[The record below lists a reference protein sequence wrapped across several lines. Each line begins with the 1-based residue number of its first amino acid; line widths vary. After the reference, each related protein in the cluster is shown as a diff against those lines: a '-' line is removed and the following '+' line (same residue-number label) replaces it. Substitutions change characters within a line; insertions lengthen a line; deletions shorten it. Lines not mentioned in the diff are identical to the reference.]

1 MDNTGMNITP
11 QVISM
16 RDERAEHMELWRQGK
31 RCTICGCGDYIPDRP
46 YVQDK
51 SEYPE
56 GVPDDLMALPL
67 CRVCLR
73 ESTGGLVGPCD
84 KACFMIFPCLDPRQ
98 DPGAILTRKL
108 REGSLGYTPVVTNT
122 LEQARPTAIQM

>member
-1 MDNTGMNITP
+1 MADRDMCIVP

-16 RDERAEHMELWRQGK
+16 RDERAKHMELWRQGK
-31 RCTICGCGDYIPDRP
+31 RCTICGKAESIPDRP

-73 ESTGGLVGPCD
+73 VNTEDIGPCD
-84 KACFMIFPCLDPRQ
+84 KACFMIFPCL
-98 DPGAILTRKL
+98 AITPAMSLTRKL
-108 REGSLGYTPVVTNT
+108 REGSMGFVKTVHTDT
-122 LEQARPTAIQM
+122 LEQAGPRTVVM